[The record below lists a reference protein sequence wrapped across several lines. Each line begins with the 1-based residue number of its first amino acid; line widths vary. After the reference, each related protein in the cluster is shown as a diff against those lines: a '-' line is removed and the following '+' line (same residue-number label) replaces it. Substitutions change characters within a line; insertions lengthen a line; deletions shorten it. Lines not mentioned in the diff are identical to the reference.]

1 VVQLILLDYLTE
13 KFITT
18 SFTVNVYVQPGP
30 NAIRLSRFSREN
42 LDKGTAPTIR
52 CSFRKATQKRRR
64 GGKDKM
70 SVEDK
75 RKISDISATGSGMKR
90 KRGPENEDGDDEHD
104 DFFAS
109 DDEDEVSIRP
119 EPLEI
124 EPSDLDS
131 DEEISGWNSITQ
143 ADHRPRKKPRH
154 KKASSKTVRS
164 VDKEVLVVSSD

>member
-42 LDKGTAPTIR
+42 LDKGIAPTIR
-52 CSFRKATQKRRR
+52 CCFRKAAKRKH
-64 GGKDKM
+64 GGKDKI
-70 SVEDK
+70 SVKDK
-75 RKISDISATGSGMKR
+75 RRISDVSATGSGMKR
-90 KRGPENEDGDDEHD
+90 KRVPENKDRNDEQD
-104 DFFAS
+104 DFIAS

-164 VDKEVLVVSSD
+164 VDREILVVSSD